1 MCADQQ
7 FGRSKPPDGETATRH
22 HPLLPETAERVETPV
37 SHRKQTIG
45 YTFTRD
51 GAQQTSHR
59 NFALENPQL
68 HERADEVGAAP
79 AGNRNAIVGV
89 AAHGQARGKFRP
101 QRIIPRMVTIAA
113 EPSSRAT
120 HEKRMAALGS
130 VASAV
135 VLVLL
140 KAFLAWTT
148 GSLGI
153 LSEALHSMLDLV
165 AAVITYLSVRVADK
179 PADADH
185 LYGHGKVES
194 FSAFVE
200 TGLLLLTAVYII
212 WEAFQRLLFRTPEIR
227 PSISAIVILAL
238 VMCIDLVRSR
248 ALGRVAKKYPSEAL
262 EADAL
267 HFSTDVWS
275 TFVVILG
282 ISGAWLGVRL
292 GMPWLR
298 SLDPIAALGV
308 AGVIIWVGSRL
319 GRRTI
324 DALLDVAP
332 IGLRERI
339 VNAVDETEGVLQ
351 TERVR
356 VRRAGQRYFVDVTIS
371 VPRTASLEQAHAA
384 SDAVERNIER
394 MIPADVVVHV
404 EPRAQSGEH
413 LFDTIRAIA
422 QRHGMPVHEL
432 SAHQYDG
439 RLFVELH
446 LEVDETASLNEAHRR
461 ATELEEEIQRATQ
474 PGTLVNIH
482 IEPLGKQIAGAEEMK
497 DLSRAVQDF
506 LNSLPSEFAEL
517 ADCHDVHVR
526 SVEHRILVSC
536 HCAVDGSLPVTV
548 VHDLTAALEIRVKER
563 FPQISRMTIHPE
575 PVDES

>member
-1 MCADQQ
+1 MI
-7 FGRSKPPDGETATRH
+7 H
-22 HPLLPETAERVETPV
+22 
-37 SHRKQTIG
+37 
-45 YTFTRD
+45 
-51 GAQQTSHR
+51 
-59 NFALENPQL
+59 
-68 HERADEVGAAP
+68 
-79 AGNRNAIVGV
+79 
-89 AAHGQARGKFRP
+89 AHGSDARVIREFPRRSGVREQNAGK
-101 QRIIPRMVTIAA
+101 RIIAIMGSLAVQPPSKAA
-113 EPSSRAT
+113 Q
-120 HEKRMAALGS
+120 EKRMAALGS

-140 KAFLAWTT
+140 KAFLAWMT

-153 LSEALHSMLDLV
+153 LSEALHSMLDLI
-165 AAVITYLSVRVADK
+165 AAVITYLSIRVADK

-200 TGLLLLTAVYII
+200 TGLLLLTALYIV
-212 WEAFQRLLFRTPEIR
+212 WEAFQRLLFRKPEIH
-227 PSISAIVILAL
+227 PSVSAIVILLLA
-238 VMCIDLVRSR
+238 MCIDLVRAR
-248 ALGRVAKKYPSEAL
+248 ALGRVAKKHPSEAL

-275 TFVVILG
+275 TLAVILG
-282 ISGAWLGVRL
+282 ITGAWVGLKFGI
-292 GMPWLR
+292 PWLR
-298 SLDPIAALGV
+298 ALDPIAALGV

-332 IGLRERI
+332 MGLRERI

-371 VPRTASLEQAHAA
+371 VPRTASLEQAHLATE
-384 SDAVERNIER
+384 AVERNIGR
-394 MIPADVVVHV
+394 IIPSDVVVHV
-404 EPRAQSGEH
+404 EPRAETGEH

-422 QRHGMPVHEL
+422 QRRGLAVHEL
-432 SAHQYDG
+432 SAHRYDG

-446 LEVDETASLNEAHRR
+446 LEVDEHASLSEAHWR
-461 ATELEEEIQRATQ
+461 ATELEEEIQRVTQ

-482 IEPLGKQIAGAEEMK
+482 IEPLGKEIGGAEKMRE
-497 DLSRAVQDF
+497 LSRAVQEF
-506 LNSLPSEFAEL
+506 LNSLPREYDQL
-517 ADCHDVHVR
+517 VDCHEVHVR

-536 HCAVDGSLPVTV
+536 HCAMDGKLPLTI
-548 VHDLTAALEIRVKER
+548 VHDLTATLENRVKER
-563 FPQISRMTIHPE
+563 FPQIYRLTIHPE
-575 PVDES
+575 PVEEN

>member
-1 MCADQQ
+1 
-7 FGRSKPPDGETATRH
+7 
-22 HPLLPETAERVETPV
+22 
-37 SHRKQTIG
+37 
-45 YTFTRD
+45 
-51 GAQQTSHR
+51 
-59 NFALENPQL
+59 
-68 HERADEVGAAP
+68 
-79 AGNRNAIVGV
+79 
-89 AAHGQARGKFRP
+89 
-101 QRIIPRMVTIAA
+101 
-113 EPSSRAT
+113 
-120 HEKRMAALGS
+120 MAALGS
-130 VASAV
+130 VAAAL
-135 VLVLL
+135 VLVFL
-140 KAFLAWTT
+140 KAFLAWMT

-153 LSEALHSMLDLV
+153 LSEALHSMLDLI

-200 TGLLLLTAVYII
+200 TGLLLLTAVYIV
-212 WEAFQRLLFRTPEIR
+212 WEAFQRLLFRSPQIH
-227 PSISAIVILAL
+227 PSILAIAILVLA
-238 VMCIDLVRSR
+238 MCIDLVRSR
-248 ALGRVAKKYPSEAL
+248 ALGRVSKRHPSEAL

-282 ISGAWLGVRL
+282 ITGAWLGMKL
-292 GMPWLR
+292 GLPWMR
-298 SLDPIAALGV
+298 RLDPIAALGV

-319 GRRTI
+319 GKRTI
-324 DALLDVAP
+324 DALLDRAP

-371 VPRTASLEQAHAA
+371 VPRTASLEEAHAA

-394 MIPADVVVHV
+394 IIPADVVVHA
-404 EPRAQSGEH
+404 EPRARRGEH

-432 SAHQYDG
+432 SAYQYEG

-446 LEVDETASLNEAHRR
+446 LEVDESASLREAHRR

-506 LNSLPSEFAEL
+506 LNSLPSEFSEL

-536 HCAVDGSLPVTV
+536 HCAMPGNLPITV
-548 VHDLTAALEIRVKER
+548 VHDLTAALEVRVKEH
-563 FPQISRMTIHPE
+563 FPQIYRLTIHPE

>member
-1 MCADQQ
+1 
-7 FGRSKPPDGETATRH
+7 
-22 HPLLPETAERVETPV
+22 
-37 SHRKQTIG
+37 
-45 YTFTRD
+45 
-51 GAQQTSHR
+51 
-59 NFALENPQL
+59 
-68 HERADEVGAAP
+68 
-79 AGNRNAIVGV
+79 
-89 AAHGQARGKFRP
+89 
-101 QRIIPRMVTIAA
+101 MVTTAA

-130 VASAV
+130 VASAL
-135 VLVLL
+135 VLVSL
-140 KAFLAWTT
+140 KAFLAWMT

-153 LSEALHSMLDLV
+153 LSEALHSMLDLI

-200 TGLLLLTAVYII
+200 TGLLLLTAVYIV
-212 WEAFQRLLFRTPEIR
+212 WEAFQRLLFHTPEIH
-227 PSISAIVILAL
+227 PSVAAIVILLLA
-238 VMCIDLVRSR
+238 MCIDLVRSR

-282 ISGAWLGVRL
+282 ITGAWLGIKL
-292 GMPWLR
+292 GLPWLR

-324 DALLDVAP
+324 DALLDRAP

-371 VPRTASLEQAHAA
+371 VPRIASLEQAHAA

-394 MIPADVVVHV
+394 LIPADVVVHV
-404 EPRAQSGEH
+404 EPRAQTGEH

-422 QRHGMPVHEL
+422 QRRGLPVHEL

-446 LEVDETASLNEAHRR
+446 LEVDESASLSDAHRR
-461 ATELEEEIQRATQ
+461 ATELEEEIQSITQ

-482 IEPLGKQIAGAEEMK
+482 IEPLGKEIGGAEEMK
-497 DLSRAVQDF
+497 ELSRAVQDF
-506 LNSLPSEFAEL
+506 LNSLPSEYAEL
-517 ADCHDVHVR
+517 VDCHDVHVR

-536 HCAVDGSLPVTV
+536 HCAMDGKLPVTV
-548 VHDLTAALEIRVKER
+548 VHDLTATLENRVRER
-563 FPQISRMTIHPE
+563 FPQIYRLTIHPE
-575 PVDES
+575 PVEES

>member
-1 MCADQQ
+1 M
-7 FGRSKPPDGETATRH
+7 
-22 HPLLPETAERVETPV
+22 
-37 SHRKQTIG
+37 
-45 YTFTRD
+45 
-51 GAQQTSHR
+51 
-59 NFALENPQL
+59 
-68 HERADEVGAAP
+68 
-79 AGNRNAIVGV
+79 
-89 AAHGQARGKFRP
+89 
-101 QRIIPRMVTIAA
+101 
-113 EPSSRAT
+113 RAT
-120 HEKRMAALGS
+120 QEKRMAALGS

-140 KAFLAWTT
+140 KAFLAWMT

-153 LSEALHSMLDLV
+153 LSEALHSMLDLI

-200 TGLLLLTAVYII
+200 TGLLLLTAVYIV
-212 WEAFQRLLFRTPEIR
+212 WEAFQRLLFRSTAMR
-227 PSISAIVILAL
+227 PSILAIVILAL
-238 VMCIDLVRSR
+238 AMGVDVVRSR
-248 ALGRVAKKYPSEAL
+248 ALGRVAKKHPSEAL

-282 ISGAWLGVRL
+282 ITGAWLGMRFGL
-292 GMPWLR
+292 PWLR
-298 SLDPIAALGV
+298 ALDPIAALGV

-324 DALLDVAP
+324 DALLDRAP

-339 VNAVDETEGVLQ
+339 VNAVDETAGVLQ

-384 SDAVERNIER
+384 SESVERNIER

-404 EPRAQSGEH
+404 EPRAQTGEH

-422 QRHGMPVHEL
+422 QRRGMPVHEL

-446 LEVDETASLNEAHRR
+446 LEVDEKASLSEAHWR
-461 ATELEEEIQRATQ
+461 ATELEEEIQRVTQ

-482 IEPLGKQIAGAEEMK
+482 IEPLGKEIGGAEEMK
-497 DLSRAVQDF
+497 DLARAVQDF
-506 LNSLPSEFAEL
+506 LNSLPAEYAEL
-517 ADCHDVHVR
+517 ADCHDVRVR

-536 HCAVDGSLPVTV
+536 HCAMDGNLPVTV
-548 VHDLTAALEIRVKER
+548 VHDLTAALEGRVKER
-563 FPQISRMTIHPE
+563 FPQIYRLTIHPE
-575 PVDES
+575 PIGES